1 MAELLHISSLLLTI
15 PSANQAREMPINA
28 AARRPLIDAAPIPI
42 AGNLSLA
49 PVLRYRAAPKMA
61 ELAHCRLGRISFH
74 PEWMN
79 GNV

>member
-15 PSANQAREMPINA
+15 PSANQSREMPINA
-28 AARRPLIDAAPIPI
+28 AAKRPLIDAAPIPI
-42 AGNLSLA
+42 AREFVACAGFALSCCT
-49 PVLRYRAAPKMA
+49 KNA
-61 ELAHCRLGRISFH
+61 ELANCWLGRISTH